1 MTTPAN
7 PAPASCIFCRI
18 ASGQAPAELVFEIA
32 RVVAFPDHRP
42 QAPVHVLVVP
52 REHVASLWEL
62 DDLAL
67 AGELLFAAA
76 EVARRSGLERGF
88 RVIANARRD
97 GGQEVEHL
105 HLHVLGGRRLGP
117 MLAKSL

>member
-1 MTTPAN
+1 M
-7 PAPASCIFCRI
+7 SCIFCRI
-18 ASGQAPAELVFEIA
+18 VSGAAPSKTVYEDEH
-32 RVVAFPDHRP
+32 VVAFADIRP
-42 QAPVHVLVVP
+42 LAPVHVLVVP

-62 DDLAL
+62 ESREL
-67 AGELLFAAA
+67 AGHLFLAAA

-88 RVIANARRD
+88 RVIANARGD

-117 MLAKSL
+117 MLQRAP